1 MKKIDITKRDIK
13 FFCFGVV
20 FMFLIE
26 MIFNWKDVKQGFSEG
41 YNEATKET
49 AK

>member
-13 FFCFGVV
+13 CFCFGVIV
-20 FMFLIE
+20 MFLIE
-26 MIFNWKDVKQGFSEG
+26 MIFNWKDVKQGFNEG
-41 YNEATKET
+41 YNKAMKET

>member
-13 FFCFGVV
+13 YFFFGVL

-26 MIFNWKDVKQGFSEG
+26 MIFNWKDVKQGFDEG
-41 YNEATKET
+41 YKNALKET